1 MFQVFQVFQVFHF
14 AFGPKKRPFLVQIGT
29 KQMFQVFQVFQLF
42 QVFRNPYSLPFREG
56 QGVGFPL
63 TKREARLT
71 KRACE
76 RLTKCEAR
84 LTHKK
89 GVSGFQVQDTH
100 NASNFTNMTWIGLN
114 LSGWNVTR
122 LFHLRCFEL

>member
-14 AFGPKKRPFLVQIGT
+14 AFGPKNRPFLVQIGT
-29 KQMFQVFQVFQLF
+29 KQVFQLFQVFQVFQVFQLF
-42 QVFRNPYSLPFREG
+42 QVFQVAKNK
-56 QGVGFPL
+56 PL

-84 LTHKK
+84 LT
-89 GVSGFQVQDTH
+89 
-100 NASNFTNMTWIGLN
+100 
-114 LSGWNVTR
+114 
-122 LFHLRCFEL
+122 CFR

>member
-14 AFGPKKRPFLVQIGT
+14 AFGPKNRPFLVQIGT
-29 KQMFQVFQVFQLF
+29 KQVFQVFQLF
-42 QVFRNPYSLPFREG
+42 QVFQVAKNK
-56 QGVGFPL
+56 PL

-89 GVSGFQVQDTH
+89 GVSGFQVQDMH
-100 NASNFTNMTWIGLN
+100 NAS
-114 LSGWNVTR
+114 
-122 LFHLRCFEL
+122 